1 MEDTTVTTAL
11 FISNLCQKNKNKTQT
26 TILHKPQ
33 LNSEQR
39 LQTRLCPQNIR
50 AERRTPAFYITV
62 HNDVYDFVNVTAAW

>member
-1 MEDTTVTTAL
+1 MEDTTVTTAM
-11 FISNLCQKNKNKTQT
+11 FIISLCLKNKNKT
-26 TILHKPQ
+26 TILHKAQ

-62 HNDVYDFVNVTAAW
+62 HNDEYDFVNVTGA